1 MILENRR
8 GHVVVN
14 WKKISTCQTPKYR
27 VVLVDSCSVMYWA
40 RYGNSCTELGI
51 DKYSRLA
58 AVVLDMRFCLLTVF
72 LTVFRLFTGMMNNPT
87 EL

>member
-51 DKYSRLA
+51 DKYSQLA
-58 AVVLDMRFCLLTVF
+58 GSIGYEICLLTVF
-72 LTVFRLFTGMMNNPT
+72 
-87 EL
+87 